1 MKRLALILALLA
13 APVFAAAPDDDRV
26 AARSAALDMAGAWS
40 NDGFKLRDGFWSDT
54 LKPGESKIV
63 QVNLYAGNQY
73 WFTLAAS
80 NKAKKIAVSV
90 YDETGKPVPGERL
103 ASEPVPADAAPARI
117 RAAAGFAPVTS
128 GPYLV
133 KVDLLEGDPCAFALI
148 YSFK

>member
-13 APVFAAAPDDDRV
+13 VPVLAAKEDDHV

-40 NDGFKLRDGFWSDT
+40 NDGFRVRDGFWSGS
-54 LKPGESKIV
+54 LKVGESKIV

-73 WFTLAAS
+73 WFTMGS
-80 NKAKKIAVSV
+80 SDRAKKIAVTV
-90 YDETGKPVPGERL
+90 YDENGKVMPGER
-103 ASEPVPADAAPARI
+103 VPSDPMPGDPAPARL
-117 RAAAGFAPVTS
+117 RAAAGFAPTAS

-133 KVDLLEGDPCAFALI
+133 KVELLEGEPCAFALV

>member
-13 APVFAAAPDDDRV
+13 TPALAATDDDHV

-40 NDGFKLRDGFWSDT
+40 NDGFRLRDGFWSGS
-54 LKPGESKIV
+54 LKAGEAKLV

-73 WFTLAAS
+73 WFTLGTS
-80 NKAKKIAVSV
+80 DRAKKIAVTV
-90 YDETGKPVPGERL
+90 YDENGKVMPGER
-103 ASEPVPADAAPARI
+103 VPSDPMPGDKSPTRL
-117 RAAAGFAPVTS
+117 RAAAGFAPTTS

-133 KVDLLEGDPCAFALI
+133 KVQLLEGDPCAFALV